1 MTDSRSVQEEALGA
15 IAKEETSAG
24 GKLKIFFGMAA
35 GVGKTY
41 TMLREAR
48 SLLEHGED
56 LVIGWVESHGRA
68 ETDALLEGIE
78 KVPPCSVTYRG
89 ARFSEM
95 DLDAIKKRSPSLVL
109 VDELAHSNTP
119 GMRHEKRWEDVLELL
134 DSGISVWTTV
144 NIQHLESWADSVE
157 LFTLVPVHERVPDS
171 IFDRA
176 DEIQMIDIPPEEL
189 INRLEEGKIYTGPA
203 SRDAVHNFFTK
214 GNLGMLREI
223 ALRHASQMASQQLY
237 ETLRAESPREP
248 SAAGQRILVAMSPSP
263 NSQSLIRWARRL
275 AYSIKMEL
283 DCVYIENGVELTE
296 ADKDKLAANFKLA
309 RNLGAK
315 VTSIPNADVVAGII
329 GFAKSTMSSMIVV
342 GKSGIPEHN
351 RLFSRRS
358 ITERLIKESGNVPVF
373 VVQERPIKEVF
384 RKRAAKKLQASPKWQ
399 FAAATLAIAAVTGLN
414 LFLAAYAG
422 YWAASVTFLAA
433 IILLAL
439 TLERGPMLL
448 AAFLSALLWDYLFIP
463 PRFTFYISR
472 PEDILMLGLYFLVAA
487 TSGLMTGRLRGN
499 ERMLL
504 IREKRMSLLG
514 ELASE
519 LAGTMNLGAIIDC
532 GVASLTKAFE
542 VEALV
547 LLENGEGELKREP
560 ETGLTPLDEKT
571 LSAAEVCFA
580 SGRSSGRYTS
590 TLPVIDWHFVP
601 METPKG
607 TKGVIGLRLAQGKAW
622 GDDQEALL
630 RIMARTI
637 SLAVERE
644 LLSEKNAAN
653 ALAVESERLGKLLL
667 DSVSHELRTPLTV
680 IQGAS
685 SALQDNDTVLD
696 VEARSSLLVEIK
708 DAVSRLNGIVENLL
722 SMSRLETG
730 AIHLQRIET
739 DPEDLVA
746 AALAAADSE
755 LAGHD
760 VKVDYEKTVT
770 EPVICDAVLIV
781 QTLANLLRNSARY
794 AGAHARISLL
804 IGSRPGF
811 VSFSVR
817 DDGPGVREPDIE
829 HIFDKFFRAGRSTP
843 GGTGLGL
850 AICKGIVIAHGGTI
864 SAKNL
869 PEGGFAVD
877 FELPATPRE
886 GGKH

>member
-1 MTDSRSVQEEALGA
+1 MTDSRYVQEEELGA

-41 TMLREAR
+41 TMLKEAR
-48 SLLEHGED
+48 SLLEHHED

-78 KVPPCSVTYRG
+78 IVPPCLVTYRG
-89 ARFSEM
+89 VRFSEM
-95 DLDAIKKRSPSLVL
+95 DLEAVIKRSPSLVL

-157 LFTLVPVHERVPDS
+157 LFTLVPIRERVPDS

-189 INRLEEGKIYTGPA
+189 IHRLEEGKIYTGPA
-203 SRDAVHNFFTK
+203 SQDAVRNFFTK

-223 ALRHASQMASQQLY
+223 SLRHASQMASQQLY
-237 ETLRAESPREP
+237 ETLRSEAPRGP
-248 SAAGQRILVAMSPSP
+248 SAAGQRILVAVSPSP

-275 AYSIKMEL
+275 AYSIKMEW

-296 ADKDKLAANFKLA
+296 ADKDKLAKNFALA
-309 RNLGAK
+309 RDLGAK
-315 VTSIPNADVVAGII
+315 VTSIPNADVVAGVI
-329 GFAKSTMSSMIVV
+329 GFAESNMSSIIVV
-342 GKSGIPEHN
+342 GKRGIPEQH

-373 VVQERPIKEVF
+373 VIQESPIKEVF
-384 RKRAAKKLQASPKWQ
+384 RKKAAKKLETSPKWQ
-399 FAAATLAIAAVTGLN
+399 YVAATFAIAAVTGLN
-414 LFLAAYAG
+414 LFLASYAG
-422 YWAASVTFLAA
+422 YWTASVTFLAV

-448 AAFLSALLWDYLFIP
+448 AAFLSALLWDFLFIP

-472 PEDILMLGLYFLVAA
+472 TEDILMLGLYFLVAA
-487 TSGLMTGRLRGN
+487 TSGLMTGKLRGN

-504 IREKRMSLLG
+504 LREMRMRLLG
-514 ELASE
+514 QLASE
-519 LAGTMNLGAIIDC
+519 LAGTMDLKAIINC

-542 VEALV
+542 AEVLI
-547 LLENGEGELKREP
+547 LLENGEGNLKREP
-560 ETGLTPLDEKT
+560 ETGLTFLDEKS
-571 LSAAEVCFA
+571 LSAAEVCFT

-590 TLPVIDWHFVP
+590 TLPVIDWHFAP

-622 GDDQEALL
+622 TDDQEALL

-644 LLSEKNAAN
+644 LLSEKNVANSLAA
-653 ALAVESERLGKLLL
+653 ESERLSKLLL
-667 DSVSHELRTPLTV
+667 DSVSHELRTPLTI

-685 SALQDNDTVLD
+685 SALQDNDTALD
-696 VEARSSLLVEIK
+696 TEARASLLAEIK
-708 DAVSRLNGIVENLL
+708 DAVNRLNGIVENLL
-722 SMSRLETG
+722 SMSRIETG

-746 AALAAADSE
+746 AALAASDTE

-760 VKVDYEKTVT
+760 VKVEYESGFAQ
-770 EPVICDAVLIV
+770 PVICDAVLIV
-781 QTLANLLRNSARY
+781 QTLANLLRNSAQY
-794 AGAHARISLL
+794 AGADARIRLL

-817 DDGPGVREPDIE
+817 DSGPGVREPDIE
-829 HIFDKFFRAGRSTP
+829 HIFDKFFRAEQSVP

-869 PEGGFAVD
+869 PGGGFAVD
-877 FELPATPRE
+877 FDIPAAPRE
-886 GGKH
+886 GGRL

>member
-15 IAKEETSAG
+15 IAKADTSAG

-41 TMLREAR
+41 TMLKEAR
-48 SLLEHGED
+48 SLLEHHEN

-68 ETDALLEGIE
+68 ETDALLEGMEI
-78 KVPPCSVTYRG
+78 VPPCLVTYRG
-89 ARFSEM
+89 VRFPEM
-95 DLDAIKKRSPSLVL
+95 DLDAVIKRSPSLVL

-157 LFTLVPVHERVPDS
+157 LFTLVPIRERVPDS

-189 INRLEEGKIYTGPA
+189 IHRLEEGKIYTGPA
-203 SRDAVHNFFTK
+203 SQDAVRNFFTK

-237 ETLRAESPREP
+237 ETLRSEASRGP
-248 SAAGQRILVAMSPSP
+248 SAAGQRILVAVSPSP

-275 AYSIKMEL
+275 AYSIKMEW

-296 ADKDKLAANFKLA
+296 ADKDKLAKNFALA

-315 VTSIPNADVVAGII
+315 VTSIPNTDVVAGVI
-329 GFAKSTMSSMIVV
+329 GFAESNMSSIIVV
-342 GKSGIPEHN
+342 GKSGIPEQR
-351 RLFSRRS
+351 RLFSHRS

-384 RKRAAKKLQASPKWQ
+384 RKRVAKKLQASPKWQ
-399 FAAATLAIAAVTGLN
+399 FAAATLVIVAVTGLN
-414 LFLAAYAG
+414 LLLTSYVG
-422 YWAASVTFLAA
+422 YWAASVTFLSA

-519 LAGTMNLGAIIDC
+519 LAGTMDLKAIIDC
-532 GVASLTKAFE
+532 GIASLTKAFE
-542 VEALV
+542 AEVLV
-547 LLENGEGELKREP
+547 LLENGEGDLKREP

-571 LSAAEVCFA
+571 LSAAEVCFT

-630 RIMARTI
+630 RIMVRTI

-653 ALAVESERLGKLLL
+653 ALAVESERLSKLLL
-667 DSVSHELRTPLTV
+667 DSVSHELRTV

-722 SMSRLETG
+722 SMSRIETG

-760 VKVDYEKTVT
+760 VKVDYESTIT

-811 VSFSVR
+811 VSFSIR

-829 HIFDKFFRAGRSTP
+829 HIFDKFFRAGRSVP

-850 AICKGIVIAHGGTI
+850 AICKGIVVAHGGTI
-864 SAKNL
+864 SARNL
-869 PEGGFAVD
+869 SEGGFAVD

-886 GGKH
+886 GGRL